1 MTEAPPSTETRNGGL
16 ALAVICIAQLMVV
29 LDATVVNVA
38 LPSIR
43 EDLNFSLD
51 NLTWVVTA
59 YSLAFGGLLLFGG
72 RTGDLFGRR
81 RMFMIGIA
89 IFSVASLVGGFAN
102 GEAMLIIARAAQGVG
117 GAIAAP
123 TALALLATTFT
134 EPAARARAFGVFAAM
149 AASGGALGL
158 LLGGVLTDF
167 ASWRWALFI
176 NAPIGAIV
184 LLLTPRVLNESQGSG
199 TRLDLPGAITVTAG
213 MSTLVYGLTKAADD
227 GWGSTTTL
235 VTLGIAAA
243 LLIAFIVIEHNSEHP
258 LMPFRIF
265 ANRNRSGA
273 YLIMLFL
280 AGALF
285 TTFYFLAQYQQN
297 VHGWSPFRTGLGFL
311 PMPAMIMF
319 MSIVVV
325 RKLIPTIGIR
335 PFLTAG
341 PVLAIA
347 AMISFTQLTAS
358 SSYWPFLGS
367 ILLLGVGMGCSFV
380 PLTMTAVNGVAPH
393 ETGLASAL
401 LNTGQQVG
409 GAIGLA
415 VFGTV
420 FAHAAADRAGELGTR
435 AGTAAG
441 QADAFIAGQQHAFAA
456 AIVVTVLALIA
467 SLALIRVNKV
477 APPAA
482 PRPRRQPSTE
492 SERALQTDMT
502 RLVAETFIEASR
514 PLPRLVRRD
523 LREGRAAGP
532 PVVVSPLE
540 HRCSEPLRALGRG
553 HPEPLDLQTRRASAQ
568 EPRDD
573 GQLHRADDV
582 ICLVP
587 HDGEVLR
594 GVAGDDVEGGFI
606 T

>member
-1 MTEAPPSTETRNGGL
+1 MTEARPSHATRNGGL
-16 ALAVICIAQLMVV
+16 ALAVICVAQLMVI

-43 EDLNFSLD
+43 HDLHFSLD

-89 IFSVASLVGGFAN
+89 LFAGASLVGGFSKS
-102 GEAMLIIARAAQGVG
+102 EAMLIIARAAQGAG

-134 EPAARARAFGVFAAM
+134 EPVARARAFGVFAAM
-149 AASGGALGL
+149 GASGGALGL
-158 LLGGVLTDF
+158 LLGGVLTDY

-184 LLLTPRVLNESQGSG
+184 LFLAPRVLNESQGSG
-199 TRLDLPGAITVTAG
+199 TKLDLPGAISVTAG
-213 MSTLVYGLTKAADD
+213 MSTLVYGLTKAASD

-243 LLIAFIVIEHNSEHP
+243 LLVAFVIIEQRSNHP

-265 ANRNRSGA
+265 ANRNRTGA

-285 TTFYFLAQYQQN
+285 TTFYFLAQYLQN
-297 VHGWSPFRTGLGFL
+297 VHGWSPFRTGLAFL
-311 PMPAMIMF
+311 PMPTTIMF

-325 RKLIPTIGIR
+325 RRLIPRIGIR

-341 PVLAIA
+341 PILAIA
-347 AMISFTQLTAS
+347 AMVAFTRLEAD
-358 SSYWPFLGS
+358 SSYWQFLGS
-367 ILLLGVGMGCSFV
+367 ILLLGLGMGCSFV

-415 VFGTV
+415 AFGTV
-420 FAHAAADRAGELGTR
+420 FAHAAADRATEMGRHAT
-435 AGTAAG
+435 TTAG
-441 QADAFIAGQQHAFAA
+441 QANIFVTGQQHAFEA
-456 AIVVTVLALIA
+456 AIVVAVLALIA

-477 APPAA
+477 APPTPAAA
-482 PRPRRQPSTE
+482 P
-492 SERALQTDMT
+492 AL
-502 RLVAETFIEASR
+502 AE
-514 PLPRLVRRD
+514 
-523 LREGRAAGP
+523 
-532 PVVVSPLE
+532 
-540 HRCSEPLRALGRG
+540 
-553 HPEPLDLQTRRASAQ
+553 
-568 EPRDD
+568 
-573 GQLHRADDV
+573 
-582 ICLVP
+582 
-587 HDGEVLR
+587 
-594 GVAGDDVEGGFI
+594 
-606 T
+606 

>member
-1 MTEAPPSTETRNGGL
+1 MTDAPSSRATRNGGL
-16 ALAVICIAQLMVV
+16 ALAVICVAQLMVV

-43 EDLNFSLD
+43 KDLDFSLD

-89 IFSVASLVGGFAN
+89 IFASASLVGGFAN
-102 GEAMLIIARAAQGVG
+102 GEAMLIIARAAQGAG

-123 TALALLATTFT
+123 TALALLATTFI

-158 LLGGVLTDF
+158 LLGGVLTDY

-184 LLLTPRVLNESQGSG
+184 LLLAPRVLNESQGSG
-199 TRLDLPGAITVTAG
+199 TKLDLPGAIFVTAG
-213 MSTLVYGLTKAADD
+213 MSTLVYGLTKAASN
-227 GWGSTTTL
+227 GWGSTSTV
-235 VTLGIAAA
+235 VTLSIAAA
-243 LLIAFIVIEHNSEHP
+243 LLAAFVIIEHYSKHP

-265 ANRNRSGA
+265 ADRNRTGA

-280 AGALF
+280 AAALF
-285 TTFYFLAQYQQN
+285 TTFYFMAQYLQN
-297 VHGWSPFRTGLGFL
+297 VHGWSPFKTGVGFL
-311 PMPAMIMF
+311 PMPATIMF

-325 RKLIPTIGIR
+325 RRLVPKIGIR

-341 PVLAIA
+341 PIFAIIAMVL
-347 AMISFTQLTAS
+347 FTQLDAN
-358 SSYWPFLGS
+358 SSYWPFLGT
-367 ILLLGVGMGCSFV
+367 ILVLGLGMGCSFV

-415 VFGTV
+415 AFGTV
-420 FAHAAADRAGELGTR
+420 FAHAAADRASELGAR
-435 AGTAAG
+435 AGTTAG
-441 QADAFIAGQQHAFAA
+441 QADIFVTGQQHAFQA
-456 AIVVTVLALIA
+456 AIVVAVLALVA
-467 SLALIRVNKV
+467 SLSLIRVNKV
-477 APPAA
+477 ASPTQAPA
-482 PRPRRQPSTE
+482 
-492 SERALQTDMT
+492 QTAVD
-502 RLVAETFIEASR
+502 
-514 PLPRLVRRD
+514 
-523 LREGRAAGP
+523 
-532 PVVVSPLE
+532 
-540 HRCSEPLRALGRG
+540 
-553 HPEPLDLQTRRASAQ
+553 
-568 EPRDD
+568 
-573 GQLHRADDV
+573 
-582 ICLVP
+582 
-587 HDGEVLR
+587 
-594 GVAGDDVEGGFI
+594 
-606 T
+606 

>member
-1 MTEAPPSTETRNGGL
+1 MTEAAPSQAPRNGGL
-16 ALAVICIAQLMVV
+16 ALAVICVAQLMVI

-43 EDLNFSLD
+43 RDLDFSLD
-51 NLTWVVTA
+51 NLTWVITA

-81 RMFMIGIA
+81 RMFMIGISLFA
-89 IFSVASLVGGFAN
+89 GASLIGGFSN
-102 GEAMLIIARAAQGVG
+102 NEVMLIIARAAQGAG

-134 EPAARARAFGVFAAM
+134 EPAARSRAFGVFAAM
-149 AASGGALGL
+149 GASGGALGL
-158 LLGGVLTDF
+158 LLGGVLTDY

-184 LLLTPRVLNESQGSG
+184 LFLAPRVLNESQGSG
-199 TRLDLPGAITVTAG
+199 TKLDLPGAVSVTAG
-213 MSTLVYGLTKAADD
+213 MSTLVYGLTKAASD

-243 LLIAFIVIEHNSEHP
+243 LLIAFVTIELRSNHP

-265 ANRNRSGA
+265 ANRNRTGA

-280 AGALF
+280 AGAMF
-285 TTFYFLAQYQQN
+285 TTFYFMAQYLQN
-297 VHGWSPFRTGLGFL
+297 VHGWSPFHTGIAFL
-311 PMPAMIMF
+311 PMPVTIMF

-325 RKLIPTIGIR
+325 RRLIPTIGIR

-341 PVLAIA
+341 PILAIA
-347 AMISFTQLTAS
+347 AMVSFTHLEAN

-367 ILLLGVGMGCSFV
+367 LLLLGLGMGCSFV

-415 VFGTV
+415 AFGTV
-420 FAHAAADRAGELGTR
+420 FAHAAADRASELGR
-435 AGTAAG
+435 SGATAAG
-441 QADAFIAGQQHAFAA
+441 RADIFVAGQQHAFEA
-456 AIVVTVLALIA
+456 AIVVALLALVA

-477 APPAA
+477 APPSPAA
-482 PRPRRQPSTE
+482 EPVTAP
-492 SERALQTDMT
+492 AL
-502 RLVAETFIEASR
+502 AE
-514 PLPRLVRRD
+514 
-523 LREGRAAGP
+523 
-532 PVVVSPLE
+532 
-540 HRCSEPLRALGRG
+540 
-553 HPEPLDLQTRRASAQ
+553 
-568 EPRDD
+568 
-573 GQLHRADDV
+573 
-582 ICLVP
+582 
-587 HDGEVLR
+587 
-594 GVAGDDVEGGFI
+594 
-606 T
+606 

>member
-1 MTEAPPSTETRNGGL
+1 MTDAPPSQAARNGGL
-16 ALAVICIAQLMVV
+16 ALAVICVAQLMVI

-43 EDLNFSLD
+43 HDLDFSLD

-89 IFSVASLVGGFAN
+89 LFAGASLVGGFAN
-102 GEAMLIIARAAQGVG
+102 SEEMLIIARAAQGAG

-134 EPAARARAFGVFAAM
+134 EPDARARAFGLFAAM

-158 LLGGVLTDF
+158 LIGGALTDY

-184 LLLTPRVLNESQGSG
+184 LFLAPRVLNESQGSG
-199 TRLDLPGAITVTAG
+199 TKLDLPGAISVTAG
-213 MSTLVYGLTKAADD
+213 MSTLVYGLTKASSD
-227 GWGSTTTL
+227 GWGSTTTV
-235 VTLGIAAA
+235 VTLAIAAA
-243 LLIAFIVIEHNSEHP
+243 LLVAFVVIEHVSTHP

-265 ANRNRSGA
+265 ADRNRTGA

-280 AGALF
+280 AGAMF
-285 TTFYFLAQYQQN
+285 TTFYFMAQFQQN
-297 VHGWSPFRTGLGFL
+297 VHGWSPFHTGVGFL
-311 PMPAMIMF
+311 PIPVTIMF
-319 MSIVVV
+319 MSLVVV
-325 RKLIPTIGIR
+325 RRLIPKIGIR

-341 PVLAIA
+341 PILAICS
-347 AMISFTQLTAS
+347 MVSFSHIEAS

-367 ILLLGVGMGCSFV
+367 LLLLGLGMGCSFV

-415 VFGTV
+415 AFGTV
-420 FAHAAADRAGELGTR
+420 FAHAAADRASEIGRR
-435 AGTAAG
+435 AGSTAG
-441 QADAFIAGQQHAFAA
+441 KADIFVTGQQHAFEA
-456 AIVVTVLALIA
+456 AIVVAVLALIA

-477 APPAA
+477 APPAPVTA
-482 PRPRRQPSTE
+482 P
-492 SERALQTDMT
+492 AL
-502 RLVAETFIEASR
+502 
-514 PLPRLVRRD
+514 
-523 LREGRAAGP
+523 
-532 PVVVSPLE
+532 
-540 HRCSEPLRALGRG
+540 
-553 HPEPLDLQTRRASAQ
+553 
-568 EPRDD
+568 
-573 GQLHRADDV
+573 AD
-582 ICLVP
+582 
-587 HDGEVLR
+587 
-594 GVAGDDVEGGFI
+594 
-606 T
+606 

>member
-1 MTEAPPSTETRNGGL
+1 MTDAPPSQATRNGGV
-16 ALAVICIAQLMVV
+16 ALAVICVAQLMVI

-43 EDLNFSLD
+43 RDLDFSLD

-89 IFSVASLVGGFAN
+89 LFAGASLVGGFAN
-102 GEAMLIIARAAQGVG
+102 SEAMLIIARAAQGAG

-134 EPAARARAFGVFAAM
+134 EPAARARAFGLFAAM

-158 LLGGVLTDF
+158 LIGGALTDY

-176 NAPIGAIV
+176 NAPIGAVV
-184 LLLTPRVLNESQGSG
+184 LFLAPRVLNESQGSG
-199 TRLDLPGAITVTAG
+199 TKLDLPGAVTVTAG
-213 MSTLVYGLTKAADD
+213 MSTLVYGLTKASSD
-227 GWGSTTTL
+227 GWGSTTTV
-235 VTLGIAAA
+235 VTLAIAAA
-243 LLIAFIVIEHNSEHP
+243 LLVAFVLIEQVSTHP

-265 ANRNRSGA
+265 ADRNRTGA

-280 AGALF
+280 AGAMF
-285 TTFYFLAQYQQN
+285 TTFYFMAQFLQN
-297 VHGWSPFRTGLGFL
+297 VHGWSPFHTGVGFL
-311 PMPAMIMF
+311 PIPVTIMF

-325 RKLIPTIGIR
+325 RRLIPKVGIR

-341 PVLAIA
+341 PILALCS
-347 AMISFTQLTAS
+347 MISFSHIDAN

-367 ILLLGVGMGCSFV
+367 VLLLGLGMGCSFV

-415 VFGTV
+415 AFGTV
-420 FAHAAADRAGELGTR
+420 FAHAAADRANEIGR
-435 AGTAAG
+435 SAGTTAG
-441 QADAFIAGQQHAFAA
+441 KADIFVTGQQHAFTA
-456 AIVVTVLALIA
+456 AIVVAVLALVA

-477 APPAA
+477 APPAPVPA
-482 PRPRRQPSTE
+482 PALATE
-492 SERALQTDMT
+492 
-502 RLVAETFIEASR
+502 
-514 PLPRLVRRD
+514 
-523 LREGRAAGP
+523 
-532 PVVVSPLE
+532 
-540 HRCSEPLRALGRG
+540 
-553 HPEPLDLQTRRASAQ
+553 
-568 EPRDD
+568 
-573 GQLHRADDV
+573 
-582 ICLVP
+582 
-587 HDGEVLR
+587 
-594 GVAGDDVEGGFI
+594 
-606 T
+606 

>member
-1 MTEAPPSTETRNGGL
+1 MTEAPPSNATRNGGL
-16 ALAVICIAQLMVV
+16 ALAVICVAQLMVI

-43 EDLNFSLD
+43 HDLHFSLD

-81 RMFMIGIA
+81 RMFMIGIGLFA
-89 IFSVASLVGGFAN
+89 GASLVGGFATN
-102 GEAMLIIARAAQGVG
+102 ETMLIIARAAQGAG

-149 AASGGALGL
+149 GASGGALGL
-158 LLGGVLTDF
+158 LLGGVLTDY

-184 LLLTPRVLNESQGSG
+184 LVLAPRVLDESQGSG
-199 TRLDLPGAITVTAG
+199 KKLDLPGALSVTAG
-213 MSTLVYGLTKAADD
+213 MSILVYGLTKAASD

-235 VTLGIAAA
+235 VTLAIAGA
-243 LLIAFIVIEHNSEHP
+243 LLVAFVIIEQGSNHA

-265 ANRNRSGA
+265 ADRNRTGA

-280 AGALF
+280 AGAMF
-285 TTFYFLAQYQQN
+285 TTFYFMAQYLQN
-297 VHGWSPFRTGLGFL
+297 VHGWSPFHTGVAFL
-311 PMPAMIMF
+311 PMPTTIMF

-325 RKLIPTIGIR
+325 RRLIPKVGIR

-347 AMISFTQLTAS
+347 AMVSFTRLEAS
-358 SSYWPFLGS
+358 SSYWPFLVS
-367 ILLLGVGMGCSFV
+367 LLLLGLGMGCSFV

-415 VFGTV
+415 AFGTV
-420 FAHAAADRAGELGTR
+420 FAHAAASRAGELGR
-435 AGTAAG
+435 SAGTTAG
-441 QADAFIAGQQHAFAA
+441 KADIFVAGQQHAFQA
-456 AIVVTVLALIA
+456 AIVVAVLALIS

-477 APPAA
+477 APPAPA
-482 PRPRRQPSTE
+482 PAGAP
-492 SERALQTDMT
+492 AL
-502 RLVAETFIEASR
+502 AE
-514 PLPRLVRRD
+514 
-523 LREGRAAGP
+523 
-532 PVVVSPLE
+532 
-540 HRCSEPLRALGRG
+540 
-553 HPEPLDLQTRRASAQ
+553 
-568 EPRDD
+568 
-573 GQLHRADDV
+573 
-582 ICLVP
+582 
-587 HDGEVLR
+587 
-594 GVAGDDVEGGFI
+594 
-606 T
+606 